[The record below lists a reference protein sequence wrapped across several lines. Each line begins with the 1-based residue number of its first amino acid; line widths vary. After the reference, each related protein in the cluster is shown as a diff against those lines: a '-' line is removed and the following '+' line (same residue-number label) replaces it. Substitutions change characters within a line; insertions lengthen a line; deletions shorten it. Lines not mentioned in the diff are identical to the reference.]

1 MAGSSSHGGDLTLC
15 VQYINSA
22 LFLGSFSV
30 SVLSGKIMFRAV
42 HFITE
47 DFSARIEYGWIIFKW
62 WRPYV
67 YKDVKEGNHVLL
79 KAKNQIKR
87 FALAKC

>member
-1 MAGSSSHGGDLTLC
+1 MAEPSSNGGDLTLR
-15 VQYINSA
+15 VQYTNSA

-47 DFSARIEYGWIIFKW
+47 DFSARIEYG
-62 WRPYV
+62 
-67 YKDVKEGNHVLL
+67 
-79 KAKNQIKR
+79 
-87 FALAKC
+87 

>member
-1 MAGSSSHGGDLTLC
+1 MAGSSSHGGDLTLR
-15 VQYINSA
+15 VQYTNSA
-22 LFLGSFSV
+22 LFVGSFSV

-67 YKDVKEGNHVLL
+67 YKDVKEGNHQGQESNR
-79 KAKNQIKR
+79 KICT
-87 FALAKC
+87 F

>member
-1 MAGSSSHGGDLTLC
+1 MAGSSSHGGDLLLR
-15 VQYINSA
+15 VQYTNSA

-47 DFSARIEYGWIIFKW
+47 DFLARIEFGWIFFTW
-62 WRPYV
+62 WGPYV
-67 YKDVKEGNHVLL
+67 TCTVY
-79 KAKNQIKR
+79 
-87 FALAKC
+87 